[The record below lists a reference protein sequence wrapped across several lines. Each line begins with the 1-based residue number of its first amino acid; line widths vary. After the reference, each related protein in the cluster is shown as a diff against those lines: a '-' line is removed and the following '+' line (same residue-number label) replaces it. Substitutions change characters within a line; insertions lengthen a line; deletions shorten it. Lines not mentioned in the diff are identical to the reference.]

1 MLDVLFIA
9 AVVAFFAV
17 TGLYVR
23 GCARI
28 VAHSGGRAMTVGD
41 CLLILLVVALLVYL
55 VYALLAPERLG

>member
-28 VAHSGGRAMTVGD
+28 VAHSED
-41 CLLILLVVALLVYL
+41 
-55 VYALLAPERLG
+55 ER